1 MKRLLAIILCVLPL
15 GVMASSGH
23 MALDKADVDLTNKA
37 SLQRG
42 FKYFVNYCLS
52 CHSAGYARYNRVGRD
67 LGIPDKILLENVI
80 FIRDKKNEQL
90 KPGDLMK
97 VTMSDDYAKDAFG
110 TEPPD
115 LTLVARVRGADWLY
129 TYLRSFYLD
138 PSRPFGVNNTVFP
151 NVGMPHVLWELQGW
165 QALRESHAH
174 GEGEGHGE
182 GAAEAGGHDGPAQ
195 LVLVKQ
201 GVQSPAE
208 YDQTVR
214 DIVNFLVYLGE
225 PVKLK
230 RQTLGLFVIL
240 FLVLFSVL
248 AYFLKKE
255 YWKDV
260 H

>member
-1 MKRLLAIILCVLPL
+1 MKRLVAWILCVLPL
-15 GVMASSGH
+15 AAMAGGEH
-23 MALDKADVDLTNKA
+23 APLDKADVDLNNKA

-67 LGIPDKILLENVI
+67 LGIPDKVLLENVI
-80 FIRDKKNEQL
+80 FIRDKKNEQR

-97 VTMSDDYAKDAFG
+97 VTMSEDYAKDAFG
-110 TEPPD
+110 TAPPD

-138 PSRPFGVNNTVFP
+138 DSRPFGVNNTVFP

-165 QALRESHAH
+165 QKLQQPAAAE
-174 GEGEGHGE
+174 EGEDGHH
-182 GAAEAGGHDGPAQ
+182 GAADGAGHAEPR

-201 GVQSPAE
+201 GTMSPAE

-230 RQTLGLFVIL
+230 RQTIGLFVIL